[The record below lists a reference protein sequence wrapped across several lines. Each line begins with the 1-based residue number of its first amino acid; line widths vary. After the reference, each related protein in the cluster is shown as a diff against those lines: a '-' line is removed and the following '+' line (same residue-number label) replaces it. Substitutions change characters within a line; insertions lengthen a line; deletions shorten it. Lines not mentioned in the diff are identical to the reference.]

1 MVDTNKP
8 VADEQDQAPAGIP
21 GLIAKVM
28 KLKPVRVFMHYAS
41 MGGPLMASGL
51 AFQGLFAA
59 FAGLWVGFSVIGLV
73 IANDPTLRSSLIDTI
88 AAAVPGLIDSST
100 SEGAIDPDDLLSAGI
115 LNWTGAIALVGLFF
129 TAVGFLASARDAIR
143 RIFSIAPSTTNFL
156 LLKLK
161 DLGLAVGFGAALIV
175 STVLSA
181 ASTSLL
187 GAVLDFTGIGS
198 DSLAGTVL
206 GRAVG
211 LIVVLLIDTVV
222 LGALYRV
229 LAGIPI
235 PFTRLAFGAL
245 LGATGLGVLKL
256 AGNLLLG
263 GASNNP
269 LIAGFAIIA
278 GLLIFLN
285 LVCQV
290 ILVFAAWI
298 SVGMDDAGI
307 AADPVAAEKAR
318 IERERIAELERLAD
332 AAREPR
338 GLARLFR
345 RKRRAVDD
353 SGDS

>member
-1 MVDTNKP
+1 MTLK
-8 VADEQDQAPAGIP
+8 ER
-21 GLIAKVM
+21 IAAVTAWVL
-28 KLKPVRVFMHYAS
+28 KLKPVRVFLQYNAK
-41 MGGPLMASGL
+41 GGPLLAAGL
-51 AFQGLFAA
+51 SYQALFAV
-59 FAGLWVGFSVIGLV
+59 FAAIWVGFAIAGFAIASDPQLQDALLQLLATNLPGLF
-73 IANDPTLRSSLIDTI
+73 DSSSSGDGGIIDTD
-88 AAAVPGLIDSST
+88 A
-100 SEGAIDPDDLLSAGI
+100 LLSTNV
-115 LNWTGAIALVGLFF
+115 LTWTGAIAAVGLLF
-129 TAVGFLASARDAIR
+129 TALGWLASGRDAVRLLFGIPT
-143 RIFSIAPSTTNFL
+143 APTNFL

-181 ASTSLL
+181 VSTSLL
-187 GAVLDFTGIGS
+187 GAVLDVTGIGS
-198 DSLAGTVL
+198 DSMVGTVL
-206 GRAVG
+206 GRALG
-211 LIVVLLIDTVV
+211 LIVVLLIDTLV

-235 PFTRLAFGAL
+235 PFRRLAFGAL
-245 LGATGLGVLKL
+245 LGGIGLGVLKL

-278 GLLIFLN
+278 GVLIFLN

-290 ILVFAAWI
+290 ILIFAAWI
-298 SVGMDDAGI
+298 ATGMDDAGI

-345 RKRRAVDD
+345 RRRRADD
-353 SGDS
+353 DGGAS